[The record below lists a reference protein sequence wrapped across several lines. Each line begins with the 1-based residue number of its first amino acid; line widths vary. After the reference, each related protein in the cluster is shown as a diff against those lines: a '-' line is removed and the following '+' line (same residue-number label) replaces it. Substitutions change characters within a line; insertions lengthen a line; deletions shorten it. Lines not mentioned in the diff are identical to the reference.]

1 MISIIFFR
9 KRFIAF
15 ERSDMFEDKL
25 SCFLDVERG
34 NGNEEEP
41 QISTRNT
48 LETLKPAST
57 AKMFSEM

>member
-1 MISIIFFR
+1 MDYFFR

-41 QISTRNT
+41 QIQQ
-48 LETLKPAST
+48 EIPLKP
-57 AKMFSEM
+57 